1 MSDEN
6 ISAKGL
12 KEPVYSH
19 KTHGLTRAEMFDRFA
34 KQFETYMGSQVGT
47 IGATLISQKPKYD
60 KKYYGYKQLISAS
73 GYDIATVSD
82 QAKFQKIQWTIMNV
96 LQKNF
101 YDSDSTLFDECSR
114 DKIAATHAA
123 NFPNHVSAHWIPF
136 GTILHDRLRIGYTD
150 EAGTDAVVKILN
162 HEQQKL
168 RFLKINQLQAFL
180 TWRNK
185 ILESWNQ
192 LNLVVAKHE
201 PSYLAALQLLEVVRR
216 HPDARLKQFALT
228 FNDKHKDQSFTMV
241 QLLEHLTSNFKARDL
256 ASKSD
261 KLMGPAP
268 IAQVNAAH
276 GAPTGGGGK
285 RTCKNHGTCKGF
297 TKHASHAHCDSCFI
311 AYKAG
316 IGFRKFSEHH

>member
-1 MSDEN
+1 MS
-6 ISAKGL
+6 A
-12 KEPVYSH
+12 P
-19 KTHGLTRAEMFDRFA
+19 
-34 KQFETYMGSQVGT
+34 
-47 IGATLISQKPKYD
+47 
-60 KKYYGYKQLISAS
+60 
-73 GYDIATVSD
+73 
-82 QAKFQKIQWTIMNV
+82 
-96 LQKNF
+96 
-101 YDSDSTLFDECSR
+101 
-114 DKIAATHAA
+114 
-123 NFPNHVSAHWIPF
+123 WIPF
-136 GTILHDRLRIGYTD
+136 GTILHDSLRIGYTD

-168 RFLKINQLQAFL
+168 RLLKITQLQPFL

-185 ILESWNQ
+185 ILDSWNQ

-228 FNDKHKDQSFTMV
+228 FNDKHKDQPFTMV
-241 QLLEHLTSNFKARDL
+241 TLLEHLTSNFKARDL

-285 RTCKNHGTCKGF
+285 RACKKKKPQLLQGL
-297 TKHASHAHCDSCFI
+297 
-311 AYKAG
+311 Y
-316 IGFRKFSEHH
+316 

>member
-19 KTHGLTRAEMFDRFA
+19 KTHGLTRAELFDRFT

-101 YDSDSTLFDECSR
+101 YDSDSTIFVEWSR

-150 EAGTDAVVKILN
+150 EAGTDA
-162 HEQQKL
+162 
-168 RFLKINQLQAFL
+168 
-180 TWRNK
+180 
-185 ILESWNQ
+185 
-192 LNLVVAKHE
+192 
-201 PSYLAALQLLEVVRR
+201 
-216 HPDARLKQFALT
+216 
-228 FNDKHKDQSFTMV
+228 
-241 QLLEHLTSNFKARDL
+241 
-256 ASKSD
+256 
-261 KLMGPAP
+261 
-268 IAQVNAAH
+268 
-276 GAPTGGGGK
+276 
-285 RTCKNHGTCKGF
+285 
-297 TKHASHAHCDSCFI
+297 
-311 AYKAG
+311 
-316 IGFRKFSEHH
+316 RK